1 MQKSKIVR
9 GRERKA
15 VTIAL
20 IAAFVTVWIAAGA
33 VKMWDKPRSW
43 VPILVGIAIGILAYV
58 LIAPEA

>member
-1 MQKSKIVR
+1 M
-9 GRERKA
+9 
-15 VTIAL
+15 TIAL
-20 IAAFVTVWIAAGA
+20 IATFVTVWIAAGA